1 MGEKPVAP
9 EKTQKK
15 TTSSVTGKH
24 ARILSAALKVFA
36 KKGFYNTRISEIA
49 AEAEVADGTIYLYFK
64 NKHDILISLFEIEI
78 GKVCETIREELRKTD
93 DPVEKLRV
101 FASAHLSLILKN
113 RDLAEVIQ
121 VELRQSPKFMR
132 EYVNNISM
140 EYLNF
145 VRAIVVEG
153 QERGIFRTDIAPG
166 IVKRAFFGALDEM
179 ARYWILSHT
188 KKHTPMEAAKEISEI
203 FIRGLLKNHHSR

>member
-1 MGEKPVAP
+1 MVGKPVVQEKKQEKP
-9 EKTQKK
+9 
-15 TTSSVTGKH
+15 TSSVTGKH

-49 AEAEVADGTIYLYFK
+49 TEANVADGTIYLYFK

-78 GKVCETIREELRKTD
+78 GKVCETVREELVKTD

-101 FASAHLSLILKN
+101 FASSHLSLILKN

-153 QERGIFRTDIAPG
+153 QERGVFRTDIAPG

-188 KKHTPMEAAKEISEI
+188 KKHKPMEAAKEISEI
-203 FIRGLLKNHHSR
+203 FIRGLLRNHHGH